1 VTEIADKINQFSREF
16 DDRCFSKHEL
26 GEEKYGPGT
35 WLGIDTIEHALD
47 EVVDLGNYVR
57 MTFIKLRLLQEGLV
71 RIQEGSKETAAPIA
85 GKEMLGKDSILGHGR
100 MPE

>member
-1 VTEIADKINQFSREF
+1 MSEIADKINEYSREF
-16 DDRCFSKHEL
+16 DERCFHKHTL

-47 EVVDLGNYVR
+47 EVVDMGNYIR
-57 MTFIKLRLLQEGLV
+57 MTYIKLRLLQDGLV
-71 RIQEGSKETAAPIA
+71 RIQTDRSTAAPIA
-85 GKEMLGKDSILGHGR
+85 GKEMLGKQGTLFQGG